1 MLVIFMSWIWATV
14 YKDLPDVS
22 TIKDMVFSQ
31 ATVITDRN
39 GTELYKLF
47 EQNRQYV
54 PYEEISPTMINA
66 IIAMEDQ
73 RYWDHSGLDAVGIFR
88 AGIKTI
94 GGSTQ

>member
-1 MLVIFMSWIWATV
+1 MWATV

-22 TIKDMVFSQ
+22 TIKDMVFAQ

-39 GTELYKLF
+39 GIELYKLF

-54 PYEEISPTMINA
+54 GYEAISETMINA

-73 RYWDHSGLDAVGIFR
+73 RYRDHS
-88 AGIKTI
+88 
-94 GGSTQ
+94 

>member
-1 MLVIFMSWIWATV
+1 MSWIWATV

-31 ATVITDRN
+31 ATIITDRDGN
-39 GTELYKLF
+39 ELYKLF

-54 PYEEISPTMINA
+54 PYEAISPTMINA

-73 RYWDHSGLDAVGIFR
+73 RYWEHS
-88 AGIKTI
+88 
-94 GGSTQ
+94 

>member
-1 MLVIFMSWIWATV
+1 MSWMWATV

-39 GTELYKLF
+39 GVELYKLF

-54 PYEEISPTMINA
+54 PYESISETMINA

-94 GGSTQ
+94 G